1 MQESA
6 QYLAGNALPE
16 LLLRGILA
24 GPTTPRSGTLLVVN
38 LTPYDCH
45 LEKTCLDWGTIS
57 ENTLRIKSL
66 SLTTRGPT
74 SDYCSRSMAMD
85 LLKD

>member
-6 QYLAGNALPE
+6 QYLAGKALPE
-16 LLLRGILA
+16 LLLRGVLS
-24 GPTTPRSGTLLVVN
+24 GPNSPRSGKLLVVN
-38 LTPYDCH
+38 LTPYDGH
-45 LEKTCLDWGTIS
+45 LEKTCLDWGKNS
-57 ENTLRIKSL
+57 ESSLKIKSL

-74 SDYCSRSMAMD
+74 SDFCSRSMAID